1 MSLCFYIFFYKQ
13 FFNIVTCFIF
23 FYQKLVCSAVKIHS
37 ITVPST
43 YVLKSE
49 EPNSIVLDC
58 DYTADEAE
66 TGFVLKWLLN
76 NVAVYQWIPSSKTP
90 FALVN
95 CLIINS

>member
-1 MSLCFYIFFYKQ
+1 MSHVLLFLPL
-13 FFNIVTCFIF
+13 
-23 FYQKLVCSAVKIHS
+23 LVCSAVQIHS

-58 DYTADEAE
+58 DYKADETE
-66 TGFVLKWLLN
+66 SGFVLKWLLN

-95 CLIINS
+95 CLIMNS